1 MERQVDE
8 FKKALVAAIASYGL
22 DPLSEEQVGRL
33 VKHYSMIVRWNRRI
47 NLTRIIAPEE
57 AARLHYAESLY
68 GGRFMRDVRTIL
80 DVGSGAGFPAVPLA
94 VMLTRSRVTALEA
107 NQKKSLFLSEVK
119 DALTLDNLSVARC
132 RFEEFDWSGFD
143 IITSRALDRAEVVWP
158 GALEKLK
165 ERQRLLLYSSPDLV
179 SKLEVGLPRALRIE
193 THPLPLT
200 DNRVITILSVK
211 TIKGSQ

>member
-1 MERQVDE
+1 MRQAEE
-8 FKKALVAAIASYGL
+8 FKTALAAAIASYGL
-22 DPLSEEQVGRL
+22 DPLSEDQVGRL
-33 VKHYSMIVRWNRRI
+33 VTHYSMIVRWNRRI
-47 NLTRIIAPEE
+47 NLTRITAPEE

-94 VMLTRSRVTALEA
+94 VMLTRCSVTALEA

-119 DALTLDNLSVARC
+119 DALALDNLSVARG

-143 IITSRALDRAEVVWP
+143 LITSRALDRAEVVWP
-158 GALEKLK
+158 GALERLK

-179 SKLEVGLPRALRIE
+179 SKLEEGLPRALRIE
-193 THPLPLT
+193 THPLPLA
-200 DNRVITILSVK
+200 DNRVIAILSVK
-211 TIKGSQ
+211 TINGSQ